1 MTKDE
6 KLECL
11 LNPRSIAVIGAS
23 DKPEKM
29 GYMVLENIL
38 QGYKGGIYPIN
49 PKINEVLGLK
59 CYPNVN
65 DVPGNIDIGVI
76 LVPAKAVLNIVKD
89 CARKKVNILLVI
101 SSGFSEIGN
110 KALEDEIVQV
120 CKSSGMRLIG
130 PNIFG
135 MANTVINCNT
145 TFSRVLPYKGKVAFI
160 TQSGALGLALNG
172 WTYLEKVGLSYMF
185 SIGNIADVCSGDIA
199 EVLEDD
205 PNTNCICQYIEGV
218 HDGRRFFN
226 ICKKASKKKPI
237 VALKAG
243 KSVRGIKAAAS
254 HTGSLAG
261 ATKVYEAAFKQS
273 GVIEAENLKDMFN
286 FSATLSLQPPMLGD
300 RVAIISNGGGAGVC
314 ATDAAERYG
323 IPIQDISEELQKEF
337 RKCMPE
343 YGSAKNP
350 VDLTGMAQREQYEY
364 AIREA
369 IESNEIDGITVVLCH
384 TTFVDPREVAKG
396 VVECSKS
403 SKKPIIASVIGG
415 KECEEAM
422 AYLKENGVPA
432 YPDPADAIKG
442 LGALREYGRYLEMPE
457 EEFKPW
463 SVDKESVRKI
473 IEQNRGKI
481 VLENRAKEIFSAY
494 GINIPKENIVKSSK
508 EALTAAKEIGFP
520 IVMKI
525 VSKDILHKSD
535 AHCVRVNVKENE
547 VENVYNEVIENA
559 KRYDETAEIEGV
571 LVQKMAPPGRETIVG
586 TILDPQFGPCIM
598 FGLGGVFVEVLKDVV
613 FRIAPISKEE
623 GLKMMK
629 EIKGYPILQGVR
641 GEMPADMDSL
651 AEVIS
656 RFSQLVYDFPEIKEI
671 DANPI
676 FAYEKGYIVADA
688 RIILK

>member
-1 MTKDE
+1 MAKDE

-38 QGYKGGIYPIN
+38 QGYKGEIYPIN

-59 CYPNVN
+59 CYPNVS
-65 DVPGNIDIGVI
+65 DVPGDIDIGVI
-76 LVPAKAVLNIVKD
+76 SVPAKAVLDVVKD

-101 SSGFSEIGN
+101 TSGFSEIGN

-145 TFSRVLPYKGKVAFI
+145 TFGRALPYKGKVAFI

-172 WTYLEKVGLSYMF
+172 WTYLEKVGLSYMI

-243 KSVRGIKAAAS
+243 KSVRGVKAAAS

-364 AIREA
+364 AIRKA
-369 IESNEIDGITVVLCH
+369 IESDEIDGITVVLCH
-384 TTFVDPREVAKG
+384 TTFVDPIDVAKG

-403 SKKPIIASVIGG
+403 SKKPIVASSIGG

-422 AYLKENGVPA
+422 IYLKERGVPA

-442 LGALREYGRYLEMPE
+442 LGALREYGRYLERPE

-494 GINIPKENIVKSSK
+494 GISIPKERVVKSSR

-535 AHCVRVNVKENE
+535 AHCVKVNVKENE

-571 LVQKMAPPGRETIVG
+571 LVQRMAPPGRETIVG

-613 FRIAPISKEE
+613 FRIAPISREE
-623 GLKMMK
+623 GLEMMK

-651 AEVIS
+651 AEAIS
-656 RFSQLVYDFPEIKEI
+656 RLSQLVYDFPEIKEI

-676 FAYEKGYIVADA
+676 FTYEKGYIAADA